1 MSEFEEYRNR
11 EANLTLAKK
20 LTVGVW
26 IVTVVVLAL
35 VGMMRL
41 VTVELPEGVSLGF
54 LPPFH
59 ALLNSCA
66 AICLVLALKAIKGK
80 RIEQHRGW
88 IYVAMG
94 CSLVF
99 LLSYVTYH
107 FTMPETVFGDTNGDG
122 VLQNGEEEAA
132 GVLRSIYLAVLLSH
146 IALAA
151 LSLPFILMTFVY
163 GFTNQFAKHRRAAKL
178 VFPVWLYVAVTG
190 PVVYLL
196 LRPYY

>member
-1 MSEFEEYRNR
+1 MSEFEEYRHR

-66 AICLVLALKAIKGK
+66 AVCLVLALKAIKGK

-122 VLQNGEEEAA
+122 VLQNGEEAAA

-163 GFTNQFAKHRRAAKL
+163 GFTNQFAKHRRAARL

-190 PVVYLL
+190 PLVYLL

>member
-1 MSEFEEYRNR
+1 VSEFEDYRGR

-26 IVTVVVLAL
+26 IVTVVVFAL
-35 VGMMRL
+35 VGMMRI

-80 RIEQHRGW
+80 RIERHRAW

-107 FTMPETVFGDTNGDG
+107 FTMPGTVFGDTNGDG
-122 VLQNGEEEAA
+122 VLQTGEEEAA

-146 IALAA
+146 VALAA

-163 GFTNQFAKHRRAAKL
+163 GFTNQFAKHRRAAKF

>member
-66 AICLVLALKAIKGK
+66 AVCLVLALKAIKGN
-80 RIEQHRGW
+80 RVVDERREPSDNEAIQLRDPEE
-88 IYVAMG
+88 
-94 CSLVF
+94 
-99 LLSYVTYH
+99 LSWT
-107 FTMPETVFGDTNGDG
+107 GANGT
-122 VLQNGEEEAA
+122 ARTR
-132 GVLRSIYLAVLLSH
+132 LRS
-146 IALAA
+146 
-151 LSLPFILMTFVY
+151 
-163 GFTNQFAKHRRAAKL
+163 RA
-178 VFPVWLYVAVTG
+178 
-190 PVVYLL
+190 
-196 LRPYY
+196 

>member
-35 VGMMRL
+35 VGLMRL

-66 AICLVLALKAIKGK
+66 AVCLVLALKAIRGK

-107 FTMPETVFGDTNGDG
+107 FTMPATVFGDTNGDG

-163 GFTNQFAKHRRAAKL
+163 GFTNQFAKHRRAARL

>member
-66 AICLVLALKAIKGK
+66 AVCLVLALKAIKGK

-151 LSLPFILMTFVY
+151 VSLPFILMTFVY
-163 GFTNQFAKHRRAAKL
+163 GFTNQFAKHRRAARL

>member
-1 MSEFEEYRNR
+1 MSEFEDYLSR

-26 IVTVVVLAL
+26 IVTAVVLAL

-41 VTVELPEGVSLGF
+41 VTIELPDGVSLRF

-59 ALLNSCA
+59 ALLNACA
-66 AICLVLALKAIKGK
+66 AICLVLALQAIKGK
-80 RIEQHRGW
+80 RIDQHRAW

-94 CSLVF
+94 CSLLF

-122 VLQNGEEEAA
+122 VLQIGEADAA

-146 IALAA
+146 VVLAA
-151 LSLPFILMTFVY
+151 VSLPFILLTFVY
-163 GFTNQFAKHRRAAKL
+163 GFTNQFAKHRRVAKR